1 MIKRAKNILLNE
13 DAYLKTSFSTP
24 WVISSQLNERET
36 IFIPLRYFV
45 RQTRQTR
52 FPWTKHYYLPLHF
65 HRNSKIHKFWNA
77 FEKFIPSNSSPV
89 VQMKNSPNQ
98 GEIAVDG
105 KMDNF
110 WFSDA
115 GVGAKAR
122 RNYIASERKLSSW
135 NVGRGLVSSSRVTKC
150 PAKFL
155 KDSKR
160 RVCRLDEIRAAK
172 RERATTTKSCG
183 ITFSLP
189 RWMQKRPRVYP
200 KYRTAQISRNC
211 SRFFPPSLLSIGWSS
226 AKNTFTL
233 LKF

>member
-77 FEKFIPSNSSPV
+77 FEKFIPSNSSSV

-110 WFSDA
+110 WFSDDA
-115 GVGAKAR
+115 GL
-122 RNYIASERKLSSW
+122 ERKHEGITSRLKESW
-135 NVGRGLVSSSRVTKC
+135 AREMLVGVSSSRVTKC

-200 KYRTAQISRNC
+200 KYRTAQISRSC

>member
-98 GEIAVDG
+98 GEITVDG

-110 WFSDA
+110 WFSDDA
-115 GVGAKAR
+115 GLERKHEGITSRLKESWAREMLVGGWYHRVESRNVR
-122 RNYIASERKLSSW
+122 RNFWRIRKDEF
-135 NVGRGLVSSSRVTKC
+135 
-150 PAKFL
+150 A
-155 KDSKR
+155 DS
-160 RVCRLDEIRAAK
+160 
-172 RERATTTKSCG
+172 TKSARPNERGPPPRNHVELLFRCRVECKSVRVFTRNIEPRKYHG
-183 ITFSLP
+183 AAPVFSP
-189 RWMQKRPRVYP
+189 
-200 KYRTAQISRNC
+200 
-211 SRFFPPSLLSIGWSS
+211 PPSFPL
-226 AKNTFTL
+226 ADHR
-233 LKF
+233 LKIHLPY